1 MYFVHRT
8 EEFIEWLDNLKDM
21 QSFALI
27 TKRLHRIVNGNLGD
41 YKSVGNKI
49 FELRI
54 NCGPGY
60 RLYFIKKKDEIIL
73 LLIGGDK
80 STQKRDIEKAKA
92 LAAEYEE

>member
-1 MYFVHRT
+1 MYFLRKT
-8 EEFIEWLDNLKDM
+8 EEFIKWLENLKDI
-21 QSFALI
+21 QAYAQI

-41 YKSVGNKI
+41 YKSVGDKVL
-49 FELRI
+49 ELRVD
-54 NCGPGY
+54 CGPGY
-60 RLYFIKKKDEIIL
+60 RLYFTKKNNELIL